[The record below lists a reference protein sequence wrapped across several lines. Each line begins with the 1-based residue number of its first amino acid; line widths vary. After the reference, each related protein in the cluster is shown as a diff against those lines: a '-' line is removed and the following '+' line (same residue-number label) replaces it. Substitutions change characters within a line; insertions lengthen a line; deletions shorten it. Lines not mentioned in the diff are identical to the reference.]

1 MVGSCCVRGF
11 WCLRAAV
18 GRRLVWVRGR
28 RRSCAWRR
36 FRPEK
41 FFPVKLTLQPIFVVE
56 NFFSRPLMLLLLS
69 AASAWHHVPS
79 AHHVP
84 PRATMW
90 HPRRASDT
98 VMVGGGAAGTAAGGG
113 GDLSGGGDDE
123 RNAQVAALR
132 KMFNQPT
139 PEDVPDEA
147 SAGASGRE
155 AADARKFGLLMDL
168 PLCRYSWCLLPGHQI
183 AMSVW
188 QPQYTLMFNTLLAEP
203 GPHYYL
209 HVLLPGGAES
219 LGEEGYELAPGSK
232 SSLMGTLVR
241 VALAQRN
248 PDSTLTLVV
257 QGLTRGVVLS
267 PTQLLPYSRGN
278 VQVLPDSETLLAA
291 ALASE
296 RLLQRTAQ
304 VATTSRVARRK
315 LVAAAAWAEV
325 ETYVSYE
332 ALQISIDA
340 GGSLAPLNQF
350 NATAAADT
358 FASVSERVDTA
369 LQEVDTAL
377 REPLAPSAATEMPE
391 ATSEDPLYEGSVA
404 LRLLDSA
411 VEAAEDAVA
420 AEVETSGKDA
430 AEVETSGKDAAAAD
444 AEAAEALHRLE
455 IQVWLEL
462 DAMLQAIRES
472 RAAST
477 IEYCIHILPSSS
489 ARIMCRISCLHRR
502 DRVGARW
509 AALAIDKGAH
519 PFPAF
524 GPVAATARGW
534 MAERVPAAA
543 HRGSPQRAVR
553 APERGICRP
562 RQGWGGTQ
570 PLRAGHAPRC
580 DCPRL
585 PRAPW
590 SQQRSY
596 HHQRLL
602 AS

>member
-1 MVGSCCVRGF
+1 
-11 WCLRAAV
+11 
-18 GRRLVWVRGR
+18 
-28 RRSCAWRR
+28 
-36 FRPEK
+36 
-41 FFPVKLTLQPIFVVE
+41 
-56 NFFSRPLMLLLLS
+56 MLLLLS

-139 PEDVPDEA
+139 PEDVPDEE

-430 AEVETSGKDAAAAD
+430 AEVETSGKDAAEIETSGKDAAAAE

-477 IEYCIHILPSSS
+477 IEYCIHILQALVLSTNHVSNLVFAQARSCRSQVGCPRDRQRCPSLPSFWACCRHRPRLDGRASSS
-489 ARIMCRISCLHRR
+489 CSASR
-502 DRVGARW
+502 
-509 AALAIDKGAH
+509 
-519 PFPAF
+519 
-524 GPVAATARGW
+524 
-534 MAERVPAAA
+534 
-543 HRGSPQRAVR
+543 
-553 APERGICRP
+553 
-562 RQGWGGTQ
+562 
-570 PLRAGHAPRC
+570 
-580 DCPRL
+580 
-585 PRAPW
+585 
-590 SQQRSY
+590 
-596 HHQRLL
+596 L
-602 AS
+602 ASESSTSARTRRTPT

>member
-1 MVGSCCVRGF
+1 
-11 WCLRAAV
+11 
-18 GRRLVWVRGR
+18 
-28 RRSCAWRR
+28 
-36 FRPEK
+36 
-41 FFPVKLTLQPIFVVE
+41 
-56 NFFSRPLMLLLLS
+56 MLLLLS

-139 PEDVPDEA
+139 PEDVPDEE

-430 AEVETSGKDAAAAD
+430 AEVETSGKDAAAAE

-455 IQVWLEL
+455 IQAWLEL

-477 IEYCIHILPSSS
+477 IEY
-489 ARIMCRISCLHRR
+489 
-502 DRVGARW
+502 
-509 AALAIDKGAH
+509 
-519 PFPAF
+519 
-524 GPVAATARGW
+524 
-534 MAERVPAAA
+534 
-543 HRGSPQRAVR
+543 
-553 APERGICRP
+553 
-562 RQGWGGTQ
+562 
-570 PLRAGHAPRC
+570 
-580 DCPRL
+580 
-585 PRAPW
+585 
-590 SQQRSY
+590 
-596 HHQRLL
+596 
-602 AS
+602 